1 MLEHGFSPDVLS
13 SDVHVMSIDGPAFN
27 LLVTM
32 SKFLALGFPLTEI
45 IRTSTINAARAV
57 RREDRGTFRPGFLGD
72 ATVLDIESGEFSF
85 VDAPGEKI
93 SATRQFVCHGA
104 VLGGKWWH

>member
-1 MLEHGFSPDVLS
+1 MLEQGFSPDVIS

-32 SKFLALGFPLTEI
+32 SKFLALGFPLREI
-45 IRTSTINAARAV
+45 IRASTINAARAI
-57 RREDRGTFRPGFLGD
+57 RREDRGTLRPGLLGD
-72 ATVLDIESGEFSF
+72 ATVLEIENGSFEFA
-85 VDAPGEKI
+85 DAPGEKI
-93 SATRQFVCHGA
+93 QAGRQFVCRGA

>member
-1 MLEHGFSPDVLS
+1 
-13 SDVHVMSIDGPAFN
+13 MSIDGPAFS
-27 LLVTM
+27 LIVTM

-57 RREDRGTFRPGFLGD
+57 RREDRGTLKPGLLGD
-72 ATVLDIESGEFSF
+72 ATVLAIESGDFTF
-85 VDAPGEKI
+85 ADAPGEKI
-93 SATRQFVCHGA
+93 RADRQFVCHGA